1 MEEDMI
7 KGLSVAA
14 AALALVFSVS
24 QFREKEAVPLKIGY
38 SDWPG
43 WVAWEVAQRKGWF
56 EEAGLKVD
64 LVWFEYGPSLE
75 AFAAGTIDA
84 VSMANGDAM
93 VLGAAGRASKAL
105 VINDYSNGND
115 MVIGRSGLSTVA
127 DLKGKKIGVELNLV
141 DHLLLLKALEKHG
154 LTDRDVTLVNM
165 PTNDTPQAL
174 AAGGVD
180 AIAAWNPV
188 AAQTLQQVGGSKAL
202 FTSREVPGLIYD
214 ALFVD
219 PQSYSAR
226 EADWAKVAEVWF
238 RVVEFIRDPATQAE
252 AVAIMAAR
260 VGTTPERYAG
270 FLSGTHL
277 LDLDENLRVLT
288 DSPGLASVLGGSRI
302 VNEFNLAQGVYS
314 RSQDPRSYFSTEI
327 LNGLSKGSGTR
338 ELASVAP

>member
-1 MEEDMI
+1 ML

-14 AALALVFSVS
+14 AALALVVSVS
-24 QFREKEAVPLKIGY
+24 QWRSKEVAPLKIGY

-43 WVAWEVAQRKGWF
+43 WVAWEVAQQKGWF
-56 EEAGLKVD
+56 EEAGLKVE

-84 VSMANGDAM
+84 VSMASGDAM
-93 VLGAAGRASKAL
+93 VLGAAGRPSKAL

-115 MVIGRSGLSTVA
+115 MVIGRAGLSSIA
-127 DLKGKKIGVELNLV
+127 DLKGKKVGVELNLV
-141 DHLLLLKALEKHG
+141 DHLLLLKALEIHG
-154 LTDRDVTLVNM
+154 LSERDVTLVNM

-214 ALFVD
+214 GLFVD
-219 PQSYSAR
+219 PQQLNERRS
-226 EADWAKVAEVWF
+226 DWEKVAQVWF
-238 RVVEFIRDPATQAE
+238 RVVDFIRDPATQAE
-252 AVAIMAAR
+252 AVAIMSAR

-277 LDLDENLRVLT
+277 LDLDDNLRVLADNT
-288 DSPGLASVLGGSRI
+288 DLSSILGSSRI
-302 VNEFNLAQGVYS
+302 VNEFNIAQGVYT
-314 RSQDPRSYFSTEI
+314 RSQDPASYYSIELLEALSIRSGRQEQVA
-327 LNGLSKGSGTR
+327 
-338 ELASVAP
+338 LAP